1 MHALLRKFTPLI
13 FGVLAGFDRVIFR
26 GTLRN
31 LSYRAG
37 LQHYLWANRVPFKDF
52 HAHSQE
58 VTQRLIAASERHAQE
73 SGREIRYLPC
83 SSASKEDIA
92 REIAAR
98 DNVREGLIAVLRC
111 VEPCMSF
118 QIHKSQ
124 VSGRLEIKYR
134 QRQCLHLYHYQQ
146 HPVFGFMH
154 VRLQTWFPFRLQVYI
169 NGREWLA
176 RQMDG
181 AGIAY
186 RRRDNCFPW
195 IEDLARAQALLDEQS
210 RMAWSRALDELAL
223 AVNPLHAQMFAKYPT
238 RYYWSVLQSEWAT
251 DVMFRQRAD
260 LQALYSRWLRHGIT
274 SYGAA
279 DVMRFLGR
287 KLSASGQV
295 PTRFAG
301 EVVSD
306 VQQRQEGMRIKHSLN
321 GNSLKM
327 YDKGSVLRVET
338 TINAPEDF
346 RVYRHKE
353 GQTEGGKSWLPMRYG
368 VADVPRRAEV
378 CQAANERYLQA
389 TAAIGDET
397 PLRQLAEPLCQAA
410 AAPIGRKKAAATTQP
425 PRRVRALN
433 PLSASDAALLE
444 AVSRPEFLQNG
455 VRNRDVCRLLY
466 PRVARS
472 DRERRRR
479 SACVTRQ
486 LRLLRAHGVI
496 KKVPKTHRYLVT
508 DQARIAL
515 TALLAARNASVDYL
529 TSKAG

>member
-1 MHALLRKFTPLI
+1 
-13 FGVLAGFDRVIFR
+13 
-26 GTLRN
+26 
-31 LSYRAG
+31 
-37 LQHYLWANRVPFKDF
+37 
-52 HAHSQE
+52 
-58 VTQRLIAASERHAQE
+58 
-73 SGREIRYLPC
+73 
-83 SSASKEDIA
+83 
-92 REIAAR
+92 
-98 DNVREGLIAVLRC
+98 
-111 VEPCMSF
+111 MSF

-154 VRLQTWFPFRLQVYI
+154 VRLQTWFPFRVQVYI

-195 IEDLARAQALLDEQS
+195 IEDVVRAQALLDEQS
-210 RMAWSRALDELAL
+210 RLPWSRALDELAL
-223 AVNPLHAQMFAKYPT
+223 AANPLHAQMFAKYPT

-260 LQALYSRWLRHGIT
+260 LQALYNRWVRHGIT

-287 KLSASGQV
+287 RLSWCGRV
-295 PTRFAG
+295 PAAFEG

-306 VQQRQEGMRIKHSLN
+306 VQARQEGIRIKHSVN

-338 TINAPEDF
+338 TINAPEEF

-353 GQTEGGKSWLPMRYG
+353 GQTEGDKAWLPMRYG

-410 AAPIGRKKAAATTQP
+410 AAPSGRPRSTGPAPAR
-425 PRRVRALN
+425 RRVRPLN
-433 PLSASDAALLE
+433 PLAPKDAALLE

-455 VRNRDVCRLLY
+455 LRNRDVCRLLY
-466 PRVARS
+466 RGVARS
-472 DRERRRR
+472 AGERRRR

-486 LRLLRAHGVI
+486 LRLLRAHGVL

-508 DQARIAL
+508 DQGRIVV
-515 TALLAARNASVDYL
+515 TALLAARNASVEYL